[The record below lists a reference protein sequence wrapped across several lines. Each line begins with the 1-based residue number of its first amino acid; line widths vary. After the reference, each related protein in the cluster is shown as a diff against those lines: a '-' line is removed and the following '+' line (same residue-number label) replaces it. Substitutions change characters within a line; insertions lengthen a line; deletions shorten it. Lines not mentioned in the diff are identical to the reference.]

1 MNDFDVLLK
10 KVKRFDVDKVLRE
23 VWRNP
28 RVQNFII
35 ELNTEGQSTSQLFAK
50 GEDIFGVSLGDYS
63 PFTIQL
69 KVEKGQRTDHITL
82 KDTGDFYETFTVF
95 PLLKGFRLEAKGD
108 KPDGESVFDNF
119 EESRVVGLSE
129 NNLIILSV
137 FIQPFFEMEAKIF
150 LSI

>member
-10 KVKRFDVDKVLRE
+10 KVKKFDVNRILRE

-35 ELNTEGQSTSQLFAK
+35 ELNTEGQTTSQLFAK

-63 PFTIQL
+63 VFTIQE
-69 KVEKGQRTDHITL
+69 KVRKNQRFDHITL
-82 KDTGDFYETFTVF
+82 RDTGAFYETFTVF
-95 PLLKGFRLEAKGD
+95 PLLMGFRLEAKGD
-108 KPDGESVFDNF
+108 KPDGESVFDSF
-119 EESRVVGLSE
+119 DESRVVGLSE
-129 NNLIILSV
+129 SNLIILSV
-137 FIQPFFEMEAKIF
+137 FIQPFFEMEAKKA